1 MRKKKHT
8 MKCVDHVSRKTDGF
22 STSFCRFTI
31 VVIPSLA
38 EEVLDEAKAA
48 EEPHICA
55 LGDPRFWQ
63 CLWQKEWKNLWILD
77 DFEA

>member
-1 MRKKKHT
+1 M
-8 MKCVDHVSRKTDGF
+8 GF
-22 STSFCRFTI
+22 PDLCWFTI

-48 EEPHICA
+48 EDPHIWA

-77 DFEA
+77 DFEASTRHKP